1 MYDFQA
7 LTERAAQVAGITER
21 AAHHILDDYIT
32 QLEQTDSRTID
43 RDQISDDDAG
53 FLTEAIRQAQR
64 AGDLGTRQLAALEEQ
79 TQRVQDAHDHLAD
92 EVGERD
98 LMIRTALAHGAR
110 VKDVMS
116 TTGLS
121 RQRINQIERGTR

>member
-21 AAHHILDDYIT
+21 AARHILDDYIT
-32 QLEQTDSRTID
+32 QIEEIDNRTID
-43 RDQISDDDAG
+43 RDAITSEDADY
-53 FLTEAIRQAQR
+53 LVEAIRQAQR

-92 EVGERD
+92 EVSERD
-98 LMIRTALAHGAR
+98 LMIRAALAHGAR
-110 VKDVMS
+110 VKDIMAV
-116 TTGLS
+116 TGLS
-121 RQRINQIERGTR
+121 RQRLNQITRGI

>member
-1 MYDFQA
+1 A
-7 LTERAAQVAGITER
+7 LTERAAHAAGIAER
-21 AAHHILDDYIT
+21 AASDILDTYIT
-32 QLEQTDSRTID
+32 QIEQTDRRTID
-43 RDQISDDDAG
+43 RDQISDDDAD

-98 LMIRTALAHGAR
+98 LMICTALAHGA
-110 VKDVMS
+110 
-116 TTGLS
+116 
-121 RQRINQIERGTR
+121 